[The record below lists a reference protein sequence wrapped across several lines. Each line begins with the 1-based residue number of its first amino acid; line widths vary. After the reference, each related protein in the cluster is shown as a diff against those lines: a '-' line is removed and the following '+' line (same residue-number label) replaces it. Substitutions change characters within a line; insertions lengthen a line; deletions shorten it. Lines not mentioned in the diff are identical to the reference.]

1 MDAECTQLVIEALKA
16 EEIDLFVTLPE
27 EPTASL
33 TEAVQADPYFTCVK
47 VASEGSGV
55 ALCAG
60 ASIGGRRN
68 VFVTGVAGLVNAG
81 LALTHMGPQY
91 GIPVFILA
99 SYRGDIGDRS
109 GISGSKLQVFRQ
121 VGEPYLQALRLPY
134 RVVDQRSTLK
144 RIIQDAHFSCR
155 TSDIPVVLLLT
166 GEVLW

>member
-1 MDAECTQLVIEALKA
+1 MDAECTRLIIEALKA

-33 TEAVQADPYFTCVK
+33 TRAVQADPYFTCVS
-47 VASEGSGV
+47 VASEGSGL

-81 LALTHMGPQY
+81 LALTHMGPPD

-99 SYRGDIGDRS
+99 SYRG
-109 GISGSKLQVFRQ
+109 
-121 VGEPYLQALRLPY
+121 
-134 RVVDQRSTLK
+134 
-144 RIIQDAHFSCR
+144 
-155 TSDIPVVLLLT
+155 
-166 GEVLW
+166 